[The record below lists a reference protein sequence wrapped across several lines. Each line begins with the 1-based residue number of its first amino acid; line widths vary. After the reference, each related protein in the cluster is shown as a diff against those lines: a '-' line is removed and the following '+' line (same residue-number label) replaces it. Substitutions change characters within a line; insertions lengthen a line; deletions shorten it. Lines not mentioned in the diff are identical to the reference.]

1 MEMLSSKIRINT
13 CYKSA
18 PLPNGYVSFYRKY
31 ASFVAKAL
39 SKPLF
44 QSFLSWLLKRENID
58 KNSIQDIQ
66 VWVFPFHKENG
77 NSLAGKII
85 NKCKILIFPKSAKF
99 YRKLVTQHG
108 SEIAHSYVKSR
119 ACATLIHEILHSK
132 YSSDEE
138 RVRELTERYFNIY
151 ARSEKTEDLESVV
164 FEILFK
170 QQ

>member
-1 MEMLSSKIRINT
+1 M
-13 CYKSA
+13 
-18 PLPNGYVSFYRKY
+18 PLPKRHISFYRKY

-58 KNSIQDIQ
+58 KDLIQDIQ
-66 VWVFPFHKENG
+66 VRVFPFHKKNG

-85 NKCKILIFPKSAKF
+85 NKCKIIIFPKSAKF
-99 YRKLVTQHG
+99 YRELAAKHG

-119 ACATLIHEILHSK
+119 AWATLIHEILHSK

-138 RVRELTERYFNIY
+138 RVRRLTERYFNIY
-151 ARSEKTEDLESVV
+151 ARNEKTEDLESVI

-170 QQ
+170 Q

>member
-1 MEMLSSKIRINT
+1 MLSRKIRI
-13 CYKSA
+13 KSCCKKSM
-18 PLPNGYVSFYRKY
+18 PFPNRHISFYRKY

-39 SKPLF
+39 GKPLF

-58 KNSIQDIQ
+58 KDSIQDIQ
-66 VWVFPFHKENG
+66 VRIFPFHKENG

-85 NKCKILIFPKSAKF
+85 NKCKIIIFPKSAKF
-99 YRKLVTQHG
+99 YRELVAKHG

-119 ACATLIHEILHSK
+119 AWATLIHEILHSK

-138 RVRELTERYFNIY
+138 RVRRLTERYFNIY

-170 QQ
+170 Q